1 MEGKKK
7 SFSIGDIAARLNDH
21 EIMIKNMSDRISQL
35 ESNIEPGEEDSDA
48 VEGSNIELAK
58 TKAKWKR
65 IGTGNLEEYSY
76 RLNNLYTNTGISTFV
91 FCDLAYIKKRTDG
104 SVYYILKRSEEFK
117 KIWKGDFQTG
127 IVKSIG
133 EAQKE
138 VYEIGWGK

>member
-1 MEGKKK
+1 MEKKK
-7 SFSIGDIAARLNDH
+7 NFSIGDIVARLNDH
-21 EIMIKNMSDRISQL
+21 EIMIKNMSERIAQL

-48 VEGSNIELAK
+48 VDGSNIELAK

-76 RLNNLYTNTGISTFV
+76 RLNNLYTNSNISTFV
-91 FCDLAYIKKRTDG
+91 FCDLAYIKKRSDG

-117 KIWKGDFQTG
+117 KIWRGDFQAG
-127 IVKSIG
+127 VVKSID

-138 VYEIGWGK
+138 VYRIGWVN